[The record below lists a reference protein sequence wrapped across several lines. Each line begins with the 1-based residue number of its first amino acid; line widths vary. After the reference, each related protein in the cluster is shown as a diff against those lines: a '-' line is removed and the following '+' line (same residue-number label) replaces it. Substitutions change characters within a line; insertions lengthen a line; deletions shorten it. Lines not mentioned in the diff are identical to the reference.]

1 MLIHRMSIIFGI
13 SFIYFSVRSAK
24 SELKF
29 EVSPSFRNKHV
40 MEDERGARAIPY
52 RDILAVFDDVQFNT
66 QFYKAE

>member
-40 MEDERGARAIPY
+40 MEDERARAIPY
-52 RDILAVFDDVQFNT
+52 RDILAVFDYV
-66 QFYKAE
+66 